1 MLSLSNLAKKAA
13 RALSD
18 NSPLILT
25 ALGVTGTI
33 TTAYLTGKASFRAAD
48 MIAEAEIDSDRN
60 YMNAR
65 EKVELTW
72 KLYIPAATTG
82 LLTVTCIIFANRIG
96 TRRAAAMAAAF
107 TISERAFEE
116 YKSKVIEKLGE
127 KKEQAVRDEIAQERV
142 NRDPVDSRQV
152 ILAGGSVL
160 CYDSYTGRYFLSDM
174 ETLRKAQNDV
184 NEQITHDHYASL
196 TDFYERIGLPAT
208 QVSEEVGW
216 NLDKFLELH
225 FSTTLSSKG
234 EPCLVVSFEVSPAR
248 NYFRNL

>member
-33 TTAYLTGKASFRAAD
+33 TTAYLTGKASFRAAQVLD
-48 MIAEAEIDSDRN
+48 EECGNFGVGFSAK
-60 YMNAR
+60 

-127 KKEQAVRDEIAQERV
+127 KKEQAVRDELAQDRV
-142 NRDPVDSRQV
+142 NRDPVERREV
-152 ILAGGSVL
+152 FIAGGSVL
-160 CYDSYTGRYFLSDM
+160 CYDNYTGRYFLSDM
-174 ETLRKAQNDV
+174 ETLRKAQNDI

-196 TDFYERIGLPAT
+196 TDFYERVGLPAT

-234 EPCLVVSFEVSPAR
+234 EPCLVVNFEVSPAR